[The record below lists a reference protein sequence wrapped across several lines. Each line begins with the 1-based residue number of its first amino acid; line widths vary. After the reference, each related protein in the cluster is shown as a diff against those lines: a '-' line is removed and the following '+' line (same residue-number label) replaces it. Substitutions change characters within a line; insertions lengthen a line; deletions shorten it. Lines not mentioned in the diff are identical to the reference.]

1 MVDSFLNLPCF
12 IIIMSKMNGGA
23 QMKPDAMEAFIKAGS
38 VTLSSYL
45 LEHYQ
50 DIGMNN
56 DQLLVFIQLKK
67 ALERGQDL
75 PDLTLIAKY
84 LRMTKN
90 TVANILQSMVNA
102 GFAEIKMSSNEFGQ
116 KIEQLNF
123 DGLYTKLLGEVKATP
138 AIITPQQSKQATRQE
153 VFATIESEF
162 RRPLS
167 TFELQTVSKWLDDEN
182 YIPETILMALKEAVL
197 NNVYNFRYIE
207 QILVS
212 WRQKN
217 IQTENDVAQNRNARQ
232 QKMST
237 EKAPENMRIR
247 NIPYIDIMN
256 LDNN

>member
-1 MVDSFLNLPCF
+1 
-12 IIIMSKMNGGA
+12 
-23 QMKPDAMEAFIKAGS
+23 MKPEAMDAFIKAGS
-38 VTLSSYL
+38 VTISNYL

-56 DQLLVFIQLKK
+56 EQLLVFIQLKK

-75 PDLTLIAKY
+75 PDLTIIAKF

-90 TVANILQSMVNA
+90 AVANVLQSMVA
-102 GFAEIKMSSNEFGQ
+102 GGFAEIKTSTNEFGQ

-123 DGLYTKLLGEVKATP
+123 DGLYTKLLGEVKSETP
-138 AIITPQQSKQATRQE
+138 IVTAQQSSQATRQE

-217 IQTENDVAQNRNARQ
+217 IQTEMDVAQNRNARQ
-232 QKMST
+232 QKMNT
-237 EKAPENMRIR
+237 EKAPDNMRIR

-256 LDNN
+256 LENN